1 MLHSLPAGK
10 RFQSS
15 KQSVIITKQ
24 HSLSACGIAAYWKFS
39 SLLKG
44 KATAKL
50 KNLSRSTSQG
60 PHNALAL
67 ALNETQEDTNA
78 FAVGLPTGVTLTG
91 LRASVY
97 FIRGEKKLAAQFG
110 VRTLL

>member
-1 MLHSLPAGK
+1 M
-10 RFQSS
+10 
-15 KQSVIITKQ
+15 
-24 HSLSACGIAAYWKFS
+24 
-39 SLLKG
+39 KG

-78 FAVGLPTGVTLTG
+78 FAVVLPARVTLT
-91 LRASVY
+91 RFRTSEY
-97 FIRGEKKLAAQFG
+97 FICGEKKLAAQFG